1 VKSRGAG
8 APQRGTVPWAQSLV
22 AAQQRAVEIDRE
34 RADVHEP
41 TIVVSPYTPL
51 VPDDRPAW
59 KVVYDAFERVVEPQL
74 ERAVRSREFEHAA
87 VAGAR
92 ARSFL
97 RSRGVP
103 SALLSP
109 DELVER
115 VQRDLERS
123 LLATRNRIKPLPSID
138 NPMVAQTPR
147 DVVWQRD
154 KAVLYRYRS
163 DRRAYRPPLLLT
175 MSLVSKAYIFDLRPG
190 SSLVEAMLDHGLDVY
205 MLDWGIPD
213 ADDAGNSF
221 ETYCDEYLPQ
231 AVAATCA
238 ASESDDLT
246 LLGYCL
252 GGVLTNL
259 YVAAN
264 ADGPVRNLV
273 VVATPCDFSKLGPMG
288 TMVAHGRLDA
298 DDLVDDTGNVPA
310 QAILNAFRLLKPM
323 GDLSSYADLWVNL
336 WSDEYLE
343 SYQAIMGW
351 ARDQIPFPG
360 EAMRQMVRMFN
371 RENAFVTDTAR
382 LGGRRVSLRDIR
394 CPFLS
399 VMSMADHITPPD
411 AVTPMLD
418 LVGSE
423 DKSDMRFETGHV
435 GLIVGR
441 NAARNTMPGI
451 AEWITQRSGSR
462 VV

>member
-1 VKSRGAG
+1 MA
-8 APQRGTVPWAQSLV
+8 
-22 AAQQRAVEIDRE
+22 
-34 RADVHEP
+34 
-41 TIVVSPYTPL
+41 
-51 VPDDRPAW
+51 DDRPAW
-59 KVVYDAFERVVEPQL
+59 KVVYDAFEKVVEPQL
-74 ERAVRSREFEHAA
+74 ERAVRSREFEQAT

-123 LLATRNRIKPLPSID
+123 LLATRNFVKPLPAID
-138 NPMVAQTPR
+138 NPVVAQTPR

-154 KAVLYRYRS
+154 KATLYRYRS
-163 DRRAYRPPLLLT
+163 DQRGYRPPLLLT

-190 SSLVEAMLDHGLDVY
+190 SSLVEVMLDHGLDVF
-205 MLDWGIPD
+205 MLDWGVPD
-213 ADDAGNSF
+213 ADDAGNTF
-221 ETYCDEYLPQ
+221 ETYCDDYLPD
-231 AVAATCA
+231 AVAATCT
-238 ASESDDLT
+238 ASGSDDLT

-259 YVAAN
+259 YAAAN
-264 ADGPVRNLV
+264 PDGPVRNLV
-273 VVATPCDFSKLGPMG
+273 AVATPCDFSKLGSMG
-288 TMVAHGRLDA
+288 TMMERGRLDA

-310 QAILNAFRLLKPM
+310 QAILNAFRLVRPM

-336 WSDEYLE
+336 WSDEFLE

-360 EAMRQMVRMFN
+360 ATMRQMVRMFN

-382 LGGRRVSLRDIR
+382 LAGERVSLRDIR
-394 CPFLS
+394 RPFLS
-399 VMSMADHITPPD
+399 VLSMADHITPPE
-411 AVTPMLD
+411 AVTPMLE
-418 LVGSE
+418 LIGSD
-423 DKSDMRFETGHV
+423 DKSELRFETGHV

-441 NAARNTMPGI
+441 NAVRNTMPQI
-451 AEWITQRSGSR
+451 AEWITERSGPR
-462 VV
+462 AC

>member
-1 VKSRGAG
+1 MG
-8 APQRGTVPWAQSLV
+8 
-22 AAQQRAVEIDRE
+22 
-34 RADVHEP
+34 
-41 TIVVSPYTPL
+41 
-51 VPDDRPAW
+51 DDRPAW
-59 KVVYDAFERVVEPQL
+59 KVVYDAFEKVVEPQL
-74 ERAVRSREFEHAA
+74 ERAVRSREFETAA
-87 VAGAR
+87 VAQAR
-92 ARSFL
+92 ARRLL

-115 VQRDLERS
+115 VQRDVERS
-123 LLATRNRIKPLPSID
+123 LLATRNFVKPLPAIN
-138 NPMVAQTPR
+138 NPVVAQTPR

-154 KAVLYRYRS
+154 KAALYRYRS
-163 DRRAYRPPLLLT
+163 DQRVYRPPLLLT

-190 SSLVEAMLDHGLDVY
+190 SSLVEVMLDHGLDVF

-213 ADDAGNSF
+213 ADDADNTF
-221 ETYCDEYLPQ
+221 ETYCADYLPD

-238 ASESDDLT
+238 ASGSDDLT

-259 YVAAN
+259 YAAAN
-264 ADGPVRNLV
+264 PDGPVRNLV
-273 VVATPCDFSKLGPMG
+273 AVATPCDFSELGPMG
-288 TMVAHGRLDA
+288 TMMERGRLDA

-310 QAILNAFRLLKPM
+310 QAMLNAFRLVRPM

-336 WSDEYLE
+336 WSDEFLE

-360 EAMRQMVRMFN
+360 ATMRQMVRMFN

-382 LGGRRVSLRDIR
+382 LSGRRVSLRDIQR
-394 CPFLS
+394 PFLS
-399 VMSMADHITPPD
+399 VLSMADHITPPE
-411 AVTPMLD
+411 AVMPMLD
-418 LVGSE
+418 LIGSD
-423 DKSDMRFETGHV
+423 DKSELRFETGHV

-441 NAARNTMPGI
+441 NAVRNTMPQI
-451 AEWITQRSGSR
+451 AEWITQRSGPR
-462 VV
+462 AH

>member
-1 VKSRGAG
+1 MA
-8 APQRGTVPWAQSLV
+8 
-22 AAQQRAVEIDRE
+22 
-34 RADVHEP
+34 
-41 TIVVSPYTPL
+41 
-51 VPDDRPAW
+51 DDRPAW
-59 KVVYDAFERVVEPQL
+59 KVVYDAFEKVVEPQL
-74 ERAVRSREFEHAA
+74 ERAVRSREFEHAT

-103 SALLSP
+103 SAMLSP

-123 LLATRNRIKPLPSID
+123 LLATRNFVKPLPAID
-138 NPMVAQTPR
+138 NPVVAQTPR

-154 KAVLYRYRS
+154 KATLYRYRS
-163 DRRAYRPPLLLT
+163 DERAYRPPLLLT

-190 SSLVEAMLDHGLDVY
+190 SSLVEVMLGHGLDVF
-205 MLDWGIPD
+205 MLDWGVPD
-213 ADDAGNSF
+213 ADDAGNTF
-221 ETYCDEYLPQ
+221 ETYCADYLPDAI
-231 AVAATCA
+231 AVTCA
-238 ASESDDLT
+238 ESGNDDLT

-259 YVAAN
+259 YAAAN
-264 ADGPVRNLV
+264 PDGPVRNLV

-288 TMVAHGRLDA
+288 TMMERGRLDA

-310 QAILNAFRLLKPM
+310 QAILNAFRLVRPM

-336 WSDEYLE
+336 WSDEFLE

-360 EAMRQMVRMFN
+360 ATMRQMVRMFN

-382 LGGRRVSLRDIR
+382 LAGERVSLRDIR
-394 CPFLS
+394 RPFLS
-399 VMSMADHITPPD
+399 VLSMADHITPPE
-411 AVTPMLD
+411 AVTPMLE
-418 LVGSE
+418 LIGSD
-423 DKSDMRFETGHV
+423 DKSELRFETGHV

-441 NAARNTMPGI
+441 NAVRNTMPQI
-451 AEWITQRSGSR
+451 AEWITERSGTR
-462 VV
+462 VC

>member
-1 VKSRGAG
+1 MA
-8 APQRGTVPWAQSLV
+8 
-22 AAQQRAVEIDRE
+22 
-34 RADVHEP
+34 
-41 TIVVSPYTPL
+41 
-51 VPDDRPAW
+51 DDRPAW
-59 KVVYDAFERVVEPQL
+59 KVVYDAFEKVVEPQL
-74 ERAVRSREFEHAA
+74 ERAVRSREFEHAT

-123 LLATRNRIKPLPSID
+123 LLATRNFVKPLPAID
-138 NPMVAQTPR
+138 NPVVAQTPR

-154 KAVLYRYRS
+154 KATLYRYRS
-163 DRRAYRPPLLLT
+163 DERAYRPPLLLT

-190 SSLVEAMLDHGLDVY
+190 SSLVEVMLDHGLDVF
-205 MLDWGIPD
+205 MLDWGVPD
-213 ADDAGNSF
+213 ADDAGNTF
-221 ETYCDEYLPQ
+221 ETYCADYLPDAI
-231 AVAATCA
+231 AVTCA
-238 ASESDDLT
+238 ESGGDDLT

-259 YVAAN
+259 YAAAN
-264 ADGPVRNLV
+264 PDGPVRNLV

-288 TMVAHGRLDA
+288 AMMERGRLDA

-310 QAILNAFRLLKPM
+310 QAILNAFRLVRPM

-336 WSDEYLE
+336 WSDEFLE

-360 EAMRQMVRMFN
+360 ATMRQMVRMFN

-382 LGGRRVSLRDIR
+382 LAGERVSLRDIR
-394 CPFLS
+394 RPFLS
-399 VMSMADHITPPD
+399 VLSMADHITPPE
-411 AVTPMLD
+411 AVTPMLE
-418 LVGSE
+418 LIGSD
-423 DKSDMRFETGHV
+423 DKSELRFETGHV

-441 NAARNTMPGI
+441 NAVRNTMPQI
-451 AEWITQRSGSR
+451 AEWITERSGPR
-462 VV
+462 VG

>member
-1 VKSRGAG
+1 
-8 APQRGTVPWAQSLV
+8 V
-22 AAQQRAVEIDRE
+22 A
-34 RADVHEP
+34 
-41 TIVVSPYTPL
+41 
-51 VPDDRPAW
+51 DDRPAW
-59 KVVYDAFERVVEPQL
+59 KVAFDAFERVVEPQL
-74 ERAVRSREFEHAA
+74 ERAVRSREFEAAA

-97 RSRGVP
+97 RARGVP

-123 LLATRNRIKPLPSID
+123 LLATRNLVKPLPAIS
-138 NPMVAQTPR
+138 NPAVAQTPR

-154 KAVLYRYRS
+154 KATLYRYRS
-163 DRRAYRPPLLLT
+163 DRRGYSPPLLLT

-190 SSLVEAMLDHGLDVY
+190 SSLVEVMLDHGLDVF

-213 ADDAGNSF
+213 ADDAGNTF
-221 ETYCDEYLPQ
+221 ETYCDDYLPS

-238 ASESDDLT
+238 EAGSADLT

-259 YVAAN
+259 YVAAHP
-264 ADGPVRNLV
+264 DGPVRNLV
-273 VVATPCDFSKLGPMG
+273 VVASPCDFSKLGPMG
-288 TMVAHGRLDA
+288 TMMGHGRLDA
-298 DDLVDDTGNVPA
+298 DDLIDDTGNVSA
-310 QAILNAFRLLKPM
+310 QTMLNAFRLLKPM
-323 GDLSSYADLWVNL
+323 GDLSSYANLWVNL

-360 EAMRQMVRMFN
+360 ATMRQMVRMFN
-371 RENAFVTDTAR
+371 RENAFVNDTAR
-382 LGGRRVSLRDIR
+382 LGGRRVSLRGIR

-399 VMSMADHITPPD
+399 VMSMADHIAPPD
-411 AVTPMLD
+411 SVTPMLG
-418 LVGSE
+418 LVGSD
-423 DKSDMRFETGHV
+423 DKSEMRLEAGHV

-441 NAARNTMPGI
+441 TAARSTMPAI
-451 AEWITQRSGSR
+451 AEWITQRSGPR
-462 VV
+462 AA

>member
-1 VKSRGAG
+1 MG
-8 APQRGTVPWAQSLV
+8 
-22 AAQQRAVEIDRE
+22 
-34 RADVHEP
+34 
-41 TIVVSPYTPL
+41 
-51 VPDDRPAW
+51 DDRPAW
-59 KVVYDAFERVVEPQL
+59 KVVYDAFEKVVEPQL
-74 ERAVRSREFEHAA
+74 ERAVRSREFESAA
-87 VAGAR
+87 VAQAR
-92 ARSFL
+92 ARRFL

-115 VQRDLERS
+115 IQRDFERS
-123 LLATRNRIKPLPSID
+123 LLATRNFVKPLPAID
-138 NPMVAQTPR
+138 NPVVAQTPR

-163 DRRAYRPPLLLT
+163 DQRAYRPPLLLT

-190 SSLVEAMLDHGLDVY
+190 SSLVEVMLDHGLDVF

-213 ADDAGNSF
+213 ADDAENTF
-221 ETYCDEYLPQ
+221 ETYCAEYLPN
-231 AVAATCA
+231 AIAATCA
-238 ASESDDLT
+238 ASGSDDLT

-259 YVAAN
+259 YAAAN
-264 ADGPVRNLV
+264 PDGPVRNLV
-273 VVATPCDFSKLGPMG
+273 AVATPCDFGKLGPMG
-288 TMVAHGRLDA
+288 TMMERGRLDA

-310 QAILNAFRLLKPM
+310 QAMLNAFRLVRPM

-336 WSDEYLE
+336 WSDEFLE

-360 EAMRQMVRMFN
+360 ATMRQMVRMFN

-382 LGGRRVSLRDIR
+382 LAGERVSLRDIR

-399 VMSMADHITPPD
+399 VLSMADHITPPE

-418 LVGSE
+418 LIGSD
-423 DKSDMRFETGHV
+423 DKSELRFETGHV

-441 NAARNTMPGI
+441 NAVRKTMPQI
-451 AEWITQRSGSR
+451 AEWITQRSGAR
-462 VV
+462 EG